1 MEHDDLSLETLAVHG
16 GQSPDPLT
24 GAVMQPVYQT
34 STYAQ
39 DGIGEPRAGY
49 EYARVQ
55 NPTREALERNI
66 AALEGGTHGS
76 AFASGLAAIE
86 AVVKRLSA
94 GDHVVS
100 EENVYGGTM
109 RMFQQVLARL
119 GLAFT
124 FVDTRDLDAVRA
136 AIRDETRL
144 IHIETPTNPMMRV
157 ADIRAIAA
165 IAREAGIPL
174 CVDNTFATPINQ
186 RPLDLGAQIVVHSAT
201 KYLNGHSDVIGGVV
215 ATNDEG
221 WAEHLAFMQKATGG
235 ILGPWDS
242 WLVLRGIKTLHVRMA
257 AHNRNGM
264 EVARFLAARDDLKGV
279 FYPGLPDDP
288 SHEVAR
294 SQMCGFTG
302 MVSFE
307 VDDLARARRVAG
319 SLRVFTLA
327 ESLGGVESLVNHPA
341 IMTHASV
348 PGADRDRMGV
358 TDGLLRLSVGIEGID
373 DLLADLERA
382 LDA

>member
-1 MEHDDLSLETLAVHG
+1 MEHDSHSLETIAVHG

-39 DGIGEPRAGY
+39 DGIGQPRAGY

-66 AALEGGTHGS
+66 AALEGGSHGS

-86 AVVKRLSA
+86 AIVKRLSA

-119 GLAFT
+119 GIAFT
-124 FVDTRDLDAVRA
+124 FVDTRDPEAVRA
-136 AIRDETRL
+136 AILDETRL

-165 IAREAGIPL
+165 IARDAGVPL

-186 RPLDLGAQIVVHSAT
+186 RPLELGAQVVVHSAT

-215 ATNDEG
+215 ATSDEG
-221 WAEHLAFMQKATGG
+221 WAEHLAFMQKATGP

-242 WLVLRGIKTLHVRMA
+242 WLVLRGTKTLYLRMA
-257 AHNRNGM
+257 AHNRNGL

-279 FYPGLPDDP
+279 FYPGLPSDP
-288 SHEVAR
+288 SHEVAK

-307 VDDLARARRVAG
+307 VEDLERAQRIAT
-319 SLRVFTLA
+319 STRVFTLA

-348 PGADRDRMGV
+348 PEEARRRMGV
-358 TDGLLRLSVGIEGID
+358 SDGLLRLSVGIEGID
-373 DLLADLERA
+373 DLLADLEQA

>member
-124 FVDTRDLDAVRA
+124 FVDTRDPDAVRA

-157 ADIRAIAA
+157 ADIRAIAT
-165 IAREAGIPL
+165 IARSAGIPL

-221 WAEHLAFMQKATGG
+221 WAEHLGFMQKATGG

-242 WLVLRGIKTLHVRMA
+242 WLVLRGTKTLHVRMA

-307 VDDLARARRVAG
+307 VEDLARARRVAG
-319 SLRVFTLA
+319 ALRVFTLA

-348 PGADRDRMGV
+348 PGADRERMGV
-358 TDGLLRLSVGIEGID
+358 TEGLLRLSVGIEGID

>member
-1 MEHDDLSLETLAVHG
+1 MEHEHLSIETIAVHG
-16 GQSPDPLT
+16 GQSPDPVT

-39 DGIGEPRAGY
+39 DGIGRPRAGY

-66 AALEGGTHGS
+66 AALEGGTHGA

-86 AVVKRLSA
+86 AIVKRLSA

-109 RMFQQVLARL
+109 RMFQQVLARF
-119 GLAFT
+119 GLTFT
-124 FVDTRDLDAVRA
+124 FVDTRNPEAVRA

-144 IHIETPTNPMMRV
+144 IHLETPTNPMMRV

-165 IAREAGIPL
+165 IAREAGVPL

-186 RPLDLGAQIVVHSAT
+186 RPLELGAQLVVHSAT

-215 ATNDEG
+215 ATADEG

-242 WLVLRGIKTLHVRMA
+242 WLVLRGTKTLHLRMA

-264 EVARFLAARDDLKGV
+264 EVARFLAGRDDLLGV

-288 SHEVAR
+288 SHRVAA

-307 VDDLARARRVAG
+307 VEDLERAGRIAT
-319 SLRVFTLA
+319 SMRVFTLA

-341 IMTHASV
+341 VMTHASV
-348 PGADRDRMGV
+348 PEEARKRMGV
-358 TDGLLRLSVGIEGID
+358 TDGLLRLSVGIEAID

>member
-1 MEHDDLSLETLAVHG
+1 MEHEHLSIETLAVHG
-16 GQSPDPLT
+16 GQSPDPTT

-39 DGIGEPRAGY
+39 DAIGQPRAGY

-66 AALEGGTHGS
+66 AALEGCAHGA

-86 AVVKRLSA
+86 AIVKRLSA

-119 GLAFT
+119 GLEFT
-124 FVDTRDLDAVRA
+124 FVDTRNPDAVRA

-157 ADIRAIAA
+157 TDIRAIAD
-165 IAREAGIPL
+165 IARSADIPL

-186 RPLDLGAQIVVHSAT
+186 RPIELGAQVVVHSAT

-215 ATNDEG
+215 ATDDEG
-221 WAEHLAFMQKATGG
+221 WAEHLRFMQKATGG

-242 WLVLRGIKTLHVRMA
+242 WLVLRGTKTLHVRMA

-264 EVARFLAARDDLKGV
+264 EVARYLAARDDLLGV

-288 SHEVAR
+288 SHDVAR
-294 SQMCGFTG
+294 AQMCGFTG

-307 VDDLARARRVAG
+307 VEDLDRAQRIAR
-319 SLRVFTLA
+319 SMRVFTLA
-327 ESLGGVESLVNHPA
+327 ESLGGVESLINHPA

-348 PGADRDRMGV
+348 PGADRARMGL
-358 TDGLLRLSVGIEGID
+358 TDGLLRLSVGIEGIG

-382 LDA
+382 LAA

>member
-1 MEHDDLSLETLAVHG
+1 MEHDSHSLETIAVHG

-39 DGIGEPRAGY
+39 DGIGQPRAGY

-66 AALEGGTHGS
+66 AALEGGSHGS

-86 AVVKRLSA
+86 AIVKRLSA

-119 GLAFT
+119 GIAFT
-124 FVDTRDLDAVRA
+124 FVDTRDPEAVRA

-165 IAREAGIPL
+165 IARDAGVPL

-186 RPLDLGAQIVVHSAT
+186 RPLELGAQVVVHSAT

-215 ATNDEG
+215 ATSDEG
-221 WAEHLAFMQKATGG
+221 WAEHLAFMQKATGP

-242 WLVLRGIKTLHVRMA
+242 WLVLRGTKTLYLRMA
-257 AHNRNGM
+257 AHNRNGL

-279 FYPGLPDDP
+279 FYPGLPSDP
-288 SHEVAR
+288 SHEVAK

-307 VDDLARARRVAG
+307 VEDLERAQRIAT
-319 SLRVFTLA
+319 STRVFTLA

-348 PGADRDRMGV
+348 PEEARRRMGV
-358 TDGLLRLSVGIEGID
+358 SDGLLRLSVGIEGID
-373 DLLADLERA
+373 DLLADLEQA

>member
-1 MEHDDLSLETLAVHG
+1 MEHDRLSLETLAVHG

-39 DGIGEPRAGY
+39 DAIGQPRAGY

-66 AALEGGTHGS
+66 AALEGGSHGA

-86 AVVKRLSA
+86 AIVKRLSA

-119 GLAFT
+119 GIAFT
-124 FVDTRDLDAVRA
+124 FVDTRDPEAVRA

-144 IHIETPTNPMMRV
+144 LHIETPTNPMMRV

-165 IAREAGIPL
+165 IARDAGVPL

-186 RPLDLGAQIVVHSAT
+186 RPLELGAQVVVHSAT

-215 ATNDEG
+215 ATNDAG
-221 WAEHLAFMQKATGG
+221 WAEHLAFMQKATGP

-242 WLVLRGIKTLHVRMA
+242 WLVLRGTKTLHVRMA
-257 AHNRNGM
+257 AHNRNGL

-279 FYPGLPDDP
+279 FYPGLPTDP
-288 SHEVAR
+288 SHQVAK

-307 VDDLARARRVAG
+307 VEGLERAQRIAT
-319 SLRVFTLA
+319 STRVFTLA

-341 IMTHASV
+341 VMTHASV
-348 PGADRDRMGV
+348 PEEARERMGV
-358 TDGLLRLSVGIEGID
+358 SDGLLRLSVGIEGID
-373 DLLADLERA
+373 DLLADLEQA

>member
-1 MEHDDLSLETLAVHG
+1 MEHDDLSIETLAVHG

-66 AALEGGTHGS
+66 AALEGGTHGA

-124 FVDTRDLDAVRA
+124 FVDTRDPEAVRA

-186 RPLDLGAQIVVHSAT
+186 RPLDLGAQVVVHSAT

-242 WLVLRGIKTLHVRMA
+242 WLVLRGTKTLHVRMA

-288 SHEVAR
+288 AHEVAR

-307 VDDLARARRVAG
+307 VEDLARARRVAG
-319 SLRVFTLA
+319 ALRVFTLA

-348 PGADRDRMGV
+348 PGADRERMGV
-358 TDGLLRLSVGIEGID
+358 TDGLLRLSVGIEAID
-373 DLLADLERA
+373 DLLADLARA

>member
-1 MEHDDLSLETLAVHG
+1 MEHEHLSIETLAVHG
-16 GQSPDPLT
+16 GQSPDPVT
-24 GAVMQPVYQT
+24 GSVMQPVYQT

-39 DGIGEPRAGY
+39 DAIGQPRAGY

-66 AALEGGTHGS
+66 AALEGATHGA

-86 AVVKRLSA
+86 AIVKRLSA

-109 RMFQQVLARL
+109 RMFQQVLGRL
-119 GLAFT
+119 GLEFT

-136 AIRDETRL
+136 AVRDETRL
-144 IHIETPTNPMMRV
+144 ILIETPTNPMMRV
-157 ADIRAIAA
+157 ADIRAIAE
-165 IAREAGIPL
+165 IARGADVPL

-186 RPLDLGAQIVVHSAT
+186 RPLELGAQLVVHSAT

-215 ATNDEG
+215 ATSDAG
-221 WAEHLAFMQKATGG
+221 WAEHLYFMQKATGG

-242 WLVLRGIKTLHVRMA
+242 WLVLRGAKTLHLRMD

-264 EVARFLAARDDLKGV
+264 AVARYLAERDDLLGV

-288 SHEVAR
+288 SHAVAC

-307 VDDLARARRVAG
+307 VEDFDRAQRIAT
-319 SLRVFTLA
+319 SMRVFTLA

-348 PGADRDRMGV
+348 PGADRERMGV
-358 TDGLLRLSVGIEGID
+358 TDGLLRLSVGIEAID
-373 DLLADLERA
+373 DLIADLERA
-382 LDA
+382 LAS

>member
-1 MEHDDLSLETLAVHG
+1 
-16 GQSPDPLT
+16 
-24 GAVMQPVYQT
+24 
-34 STYAQ
+34 
-39 DGIGEPRAGY
+39 
-49 EYARVQ
+49 
-55 NPTREALERNI
+55 
-66 AALEGGTHGS
+66 
-76 AFASGLAAIE
+76 
-86 AVVKRLSA
+86 
-94 GDHVVS
+94 
-100 EENVYGGTM
+100 M
-109 RMFQQVLARL
+109 RMFQQVLARF
-119 GLAFT
+119 GLTFT
-124 FVDTRDLDAVRA
+124 FVDTRDPEAVRA

-144 IHIETPTNPMMRV
+144 IHLETPTNPMMRV

-165 IAREAGIPL
+165 IAREAGVPL

-186 RPLDLGAQIVVHSAT
+186 RPLELGAQLVVHSAT

-215 ATNDEG
+215 ATVDEG

-242 WLVLRGIKTLHVRMA
+242 WLVLRGTKTLHLRMA

-264 EVARFLAARDDLKGV
+264 EVARFLAGRDDLLGV

-288 SHEVAR
+288 SHRVAA

-307 VDDLARARRVAG
+307 VEDLERAGRIAT
-319 SLRVFTLA
+319 SMRVFTLA

-341 IMTHASV
+341 VMTHASV
-348 PGADRDRMGV
+348 PEEARKRMGV
-358 TDGLLRLSVGIEGID
+358 TDGLLRLSVGIEAID